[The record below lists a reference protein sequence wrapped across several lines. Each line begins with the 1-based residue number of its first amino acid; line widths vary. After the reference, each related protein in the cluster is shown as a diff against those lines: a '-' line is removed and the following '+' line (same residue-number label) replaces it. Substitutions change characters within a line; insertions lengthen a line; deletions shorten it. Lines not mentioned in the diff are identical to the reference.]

1 MRTDRA
7 KRHSDTPRPR
17 VLWVSESPRLHTG
30 HGRVADEITKRLAA
44 SGKYEVAVLGWGAE
58 PPVDDAGEYTMFA
71 PGPQPWSSARVNRV
85 IEDFGPDVVVTSG
98 PLRALGIM
106 EEVSLRTF
114 VSWVGYATFEASP
127 VPMALRTVLRRMDRA
142 VVPSAWCRSALDEG
156 PPHESRKGPPVRV
169 IPHAVDLQSFR
180 PRPDRDDLR
189 AAYGLSKRF
198 VVGCVARNDFRKQI
212 PVLLKAFAMFAKR
225 HREALLYLHMDP
237 DGPVWRL
244 PELVKR
250 HGLERRVALTRGLV
264 GPIGTTTRT
273 LNAVY
278 NLFDVMVLPTMG
290 EAFGLPIL
298 EAMAAGVPVI
308 ATACS
313 AVSEL
318 VEGRG
323 ELIAVRDWLTM
334 PSDNAD
340 YALTDVGDLVE
351 KLELLHAD
359 QELRLEYGRRGRAF
373 AGTMTWDRAAVA
385 WKRLLD
391 GAVSQSPRG
400 YRAASASWVSAVRR
414 AAQ

>member
-1 MRTDRA
+1 MQTDRA
-7 KRHSDTPRPR
+7 KRCSSTLRPR

-30 HGRVADEITKRLAA
+30 HGRVTDEISKRLAA
-44 SGKYEVAVLGWGAE
+44 GGKYEVGVLGWGAE
-58 PPVDDAGEYTMFA
+58 PYLDGECTMFA
-71 PGPQPWSSARVNRV
+71 PGPQPWLSARVNRV

-98 PLRALGIM
+98 PLLALGVM
-106 EEVSLRTF
+106 EEVSLRPF

-127 VPMALRTVLRRMDRA
+127 VPVALRAVLRRMDRA
-142 VVPSAWCRSALDEG
+142 VVPSAWCRSALVDERS
-156 PPHESRKGPPVRV
+156 PHESRKGSPVRV
-169 IPHAVDLQSFR
+169 IPCAVDSQDFH

-189 AAYGLSKRF
+189 AAYGLAQKF
-198 VVGCVARNDFRKQI
+198 VVGCVARNHFRKQI
-212 PVLLKAFAMFAKR
+212 PVLLKAFARFAKR

-244 PELVKR
+244 PELVKQHR
-250 HGLERRVALTRGLV
+250 LERRVAFTRGLV
-264 GPIGTTTRT
+264 GPVGTTTQT
-273 LNAVY
+273 LNAIY

-308 ATACS
+308 GTACS
-313 AVSEL
+313 AVNEL

-334 PSDNAD
+334 NWDNAE
-340 YALTDVGDLVE
+340 YALPDADGLVE
-351 KLELLHAD
+351 KLELLYAD

-373 AGTMTWDRAAVA
+373 AETMTWDRAAVA

-391 GAVSQSPRG
+391 GVVSRSPRG
-400 YRAASASWVSAVRR
+400 YRAASAPWVSAVRR